1 MPDSEQKGAGGSA
14 DRRVLQLIGLA
25 RRAGHAV
32 VGTDAVRVAGRRG
45 ELSTVVLA
53 GDATENA
60 RKRLSGLLSDPDV
73 RTVTCGTR
81 AVLGRA
87 VGRNETVVVGIRDR
101 GLGLRIALVQQGSG
115 TVNVSSEPA

>member
-1 MPDSEQKGAGGSA
+1 MPEPGQMGAGGSA

-45 ELSTVVLA
+45 ELSAVVVA

-60 RKRLSGLLSDPDV
+60 RKRLSGLLSDPNV
-73 RTVTCGTR
+73 STVTCGTR

-87 VGRNETVVVGIRDR
+87 VGRSETVVVGIRDR
-101 GLGLRIALVQQGSG
+101 GLGLKIAVVQQGSG
-115 TVNVSSEPA
+115 TVNASSEPA

>member
-1 MPDSEQKGAGGSA
+1 MPEPGQMGAGGSA

-25 RRAGHAV
+25 RRAGQAV

-45 ELSTVVLA
+45 ELSAIVLA

-60 RKRLSGLLSDPDV
+60 RKRLSGLLSDPNVCTV
-73 RTVTCGTR
+73 RCGTR

-87 VGRNETVVVGIRDR
+87 VGRSETVVVGIRDR
-101 GLGLRIALVQQGSG
+101 GLGLKIAVVQQGSA
-115 TVNVSSEPA
+115 TVNASPDPA